1 MFLHKISSLV
11 SPFIFSSFC
20 LCLHLCP
27 PLMAQSLSTRID
39 DLVSTPIPSIVGTP
53 ASDGLQL
60 RRLSLDLRL
69 TVPTASET
77 EAFLA
82 DTRPDRWE
90 QWVKRFMADPLHRER
105 LVDWLDK
112 TLMQRRPHQNVDRN
126 QWIAFLRQSIDED
139 KPLDQLLREI
149 VSSMWWNGSQRPQQR
164 FFLDRAGDAHA
175 IARDIGRIFFGRD
188 MQCAQCHDHP
198 QWDDYLQID
207 YHGLLAYVSP
217 SSLLEG
223 KYKDE
228 KGAEQ
233 KQQLYVEKASNDA
246 PFESVFEKGVL
257 FRSGPRIIG
266 GIEQFDP
273 YRAPDQRYQL
283 TPPAGAHEG
292 VTPAPVISRRD
303 ALSSQLNASNRA
315 FCENWANRLWALMMG
330 RGLVHPLDMHHAENP
345 PSNPELLQRLTQHF
359 VDGGFRVSAT
369 LEQIALSQTYRR
381 SVASPFGAIR
391 GDDAILPP
399 QSSETVA
406 IACEVKS
413 LSATLESNSKTI
425 LALVE
430 TAKQQMNDAE
440 TVWLEKQK
448 IRVDIRAELEK
459 SEVGFSEH
467 KKKLDDANANL
478 QKTTTAFENETKKAA
493 LLDEA
498 AGKIELAK
506 SLTTGDTN
514 DLQQALAT
522 AKTRSE
528 NAKKELPNLEKSI
541 SEQTTARNTHSNNL
555 ETERVKLL
563 EISNRL
569 AQSETQLEASDRLYV
584 DARRAWRE
592 ATAKHTHLITQQKT
606 LRDIESWIDS
616 SKATVEATEQ
626 VTAQE
631 SQIAKLQ
638 RSLEDKTMVASSF
651 QQSLAA
657 SRSQQDQLSKQR
669 ALQLQEQEFIQKQ
682 IAQLAETVSLLEKS
696 ATILENGL
704 EIEAVKKSIAKGIQS
719 RNVQMVNL
727 QASIANCDAQLRTL
741 SRDQAKLVE
750 DIRSS
755 EQDRLHSTNSLAT
768 HQSELQ
774 QLRNRLSESN
784 ERCNASLQSVSQA
797 CEVANWIGGQ
807 RALSPEQLGWSIL
820 QSTHVLQNYIAAE
833 LVEIEK
839 KTPPSPGEDPTA
851 TQARMAKAT
860 RQAIDKLRPNVDVF
874 ANLFSSGVGQTADE
888 FFATPDQALFMVN
901 GGAVFSWC
909 APSGQNVG
917 GRMLAQSDPTA
928 ACRLA
933 YRALLSRD
941 PEPKEIEIVTQC
953 LDNSGDK
960 KSTILQE
967 LVWAIVTGSE
977 FRIYP

>member
-1 MFLHKISSLV
+1 MFANKNRSLV
-11 SPFIFSSFC
+11 SPSIFFTVYLCFC
-20 LCLHLCP
+20 TS
-27 PLMAQSLSTRID
+27 LMAQSLSTRID
-39 DLVSTPIPSIVGTP
+39 ELVSTPIPSIVGTP

-69 TVPTASET
+69 TVPSASET

-90 QWVKRFMADPLHRER
+90 QWVKLFMADPLHRER

-126 QWIAFLRQSIDED
+126 QWIAFLRRAVDED
-139 KPLDQLLREI
+139 KPLDQLLREM
-149 VSSMWWNGSQRPQQR
+149 VGSTWWNGSQRPQQR

-257 FRSGPRIIG
+257 FRSGPRIVG

-273 YRAPDQRYQL
+273 YRTPDQRYQS
-283 TPPAGAHEG
+283 TPPSGAHEG
-292 VTPAPVISRRD
+292 VASPPAISRRE

-345 PSNPELLQRLTQHF
+345 PSNPELLHLLTQHF
-359 VDGGFRVSAT
+359 VDGGFRVSGT

-381 SVASPFGAIR
+381 SVESPFGSIR
-391 GDDAILPP
+391 GEDAILPP
-399 QSSETVA
+399 QSDDTVA
-406 IACEVKS
+406 IAREVKT
-413 LSATLESNSKTI
+413 LSATLESNSKAL
-425 LALVE
+425 LADVE
-430 TAKQQMNDAE
+430 TAKQQMDDAE
-440 TVWLEKQK
+440 SVWLEKQK
-448 IRVDIRAELEK
+448 VRVDIRAELEK
-459 SEVGFSEH
+459 SEGGFNEH
-467 KKKLDDANANL
+467 KKKLDDSNASL
-478 QKTTTAFENETKKAA
+478 QKTMTTLENETKKAA

-498 AGKIELAK
+498 AGKIEQAK

-522 AKTRSE
+522 AKTRAE

-541 SEQTTARNTHSNNL
+541 SEQTATRNTHSNNL
-555 ETERVKLL
+555 EAERVKLL

-569 AQSETQLEASDRLYV
+569 AQSETQLEASDRLYIG
-584 DARRAWRE
+584 ARKVWRE
-592 ATAKHTHLITQQKT
+592 ATAKHTHLMTQQKT
-606 LRDIESWIDS
+606 LRDIEKWIDT
-616 SKATVEATEQ
+616 SKATEEAADR
-626 VTAQE
+626 VAAQE

-638 RSLEDKTMVASSF
+638 RSLEDKTKITSSF

-669 ALQLQEQEFIQKQ
+669 ALQLQEQESIQKQ
-682 IAQLAETVSLLEKS
+682 IDHLADTVSLLEKS

-704 EIEAVKKSIAKGIQS
+704 EIEPVKRSIAKGIQN
-719 RNVQMVNL
+719 RNEQMVNV
-727 QASIANCDAQLRTL
+727 QASIANVDAQLGTL
-741 SRDQAKLVE
+741 SRSQEKIAE
-750 DIRSS
+750 EIRSS
-755 EQDRLHSTNSLAT
+755 EQELFVSTNSMAT
-768 HQSELQ
+768 LQTELQ
-774 QLRNRLSESN
+774 QLRNMLTESS

-807 RALSPEQLGWSIL
+807 RALSPEQLGWSVL
-820 QSTHVLQNYIAAE
+820 QATHVLPNYIAAE

-839 KTPPSPGEDPTA
+839 QTPPSPDEDPT
-851 TQARMAKAT
+851 TKQARMAKAT

-888 FFATPDQALFMVN
+888 FFATPDQALFMAN
-901 GGAVFSWC
+901 GGSVFAWC

-917 GRMLAQSDPTA
+917 GRMLAQTNPAA
-928 ACRLA
+928 ACQLA

-941 PEPKEIEIVTQC
+941 PEPKEIEFVTEC
-953 LDNSGDK
+953 LNNSGDK